1 MRLVKL
7 ALTAAVVLTPIAVAS
22 GQDAAQPQRKERLI
36 CRRPPVTGTRL
47 VGPRVCM
54 TRREW
59 NRVTDTSRED
69 LTTSQNRQVVVGYG
83 PGGRST
89 CPPGIPC

>member
-7 ALTAAVVLTPIAVAS
+7 ALSAAVVLTPLAVAS
-22 GQDAAQPQRKERLI
+22 GQEAAQPQRKERLI

-59 NRVTDTSRED
+59 NRATDTSRED
-69 LTTSQNRQVVVGYG
+69 LTNSQNRQVVVRYG
-83 PGGRST
+83 TSGRET
-89 CPPGIPC
+89 CPAGVPC